1 MELPSAGGR
10 RSAQVERRGTV
21 GRRSIQ
27 DALVASLFDG
37 RFRERSDCDGG
48 RDAKKQQVREERMEA
63 RDFKKALEVPVCT
76 SHVEA
81 FDDVSFSSNAREKKR
96 WRGPIK
102 CPGLV
107 HKS

>member
-1 MELPSAGGR
+1 MR
-10 RSAQVERRGTV
+10 RRQG
-21 GRRSIQ
+21 
-27 DALVASLFDG
+27 
-37 RFRERSDCDGG
+37 
-48 RDAKKQQVREERMEA
+48 REEAAGKGREDG
-63 RDFKKALEVPVCT
+63 RDFKKALEVPVYT

>member
-1 MELPSAGGR
+1 M
-10 RSAQVERRGTV
+10 
-21 GRRSIQ
+21 
-27 DALVASLFDG
+27 FDG